1 MVTIYGRETS
11 TSTKTEPIVK
21 EHGQGH
27 WSPHPKRDMSQRE
40 SSLARANKD
49 SQITWR
55 TCMDWLYLW
64 HHPPPTTLPCFSHLC
79 FRSLPHLS
87 LLSLQNQTR
96 SSRPICRFWS
106 YKQKTRSGS
115 VSPLRASR
123 RESPYEVLGVPPS
136 ATPNEI
142 KRAYRK
148 LALKYHPDV
157 NKEVNFWIKHLIW
170 CKYLCFTF
178 LFMVYMGF
186 WSI

>member
-64 HHPPPTTLPCFSHLC
+64 HHPPPSPVSLTSALDLFLTFRFSLC
-79 FRSLPHLS
+79 KTKPDLRDPSAGSGITSRKQEVLVFPLWERVAES
-87 LLSLQNQTR
+87 LLM
-96 SSRPICRFWS
+96 RFW
-106 YKQKTRSGS
+106 GCL
-115 VSPLRASR
+115 PLQLRMKSKG
-123 RESPYEVLGVPPS
+123 L
-136 ATPNEI
+136 I
-142 KRAYRK
+142 
-148 LALKYHPDV
+148 V
-157 NKEVNFWIKHLIW
+157 NL
-170 CKYLCFTF
+170 L
-178 LFMVYMGF
+178 
-186 WSI
+186 